1 MVAVIVRHR
10 VRDFD
15 AWKAVFDEHG
25 AVRRSHGALG
35 HRLYRVAGDPQDVVI
50 VNTFRDAAGAQAFM
64 NDPSLPEA
72 MQRAGVEGAPQITV
86 AEQAEIVDYPVA
98 VG

>member
-15 AWKAVFDEHG
+15 AWKPVFDEHG
-25 AVRRSHGALG
+25 AVRRRHGALG
-35 HRLYRVAGDPQDVVI
+35 HQLYRVSGDPHEVVV
-50 VNTFRDAAGAQAFM
+50 VNLFRDAAGAQAFST
-64 NDPSLPEA
+64 DPSLPEV
-72 MQRAGVEGAPQITV
+72 MHRAGVEGAPDIRIC
-86 AEQAEIVDYPVA
+86 EQAEVADYTVA

>member
-25 AVRRSHGALG
+25 AVRRGHGAID
-35 HRLYRVAGDPQDVVI
+35 HRLYRVAGDPKDVVI

-64 NDPSLPEA
+64 DDPSLPEV
-72 MQRAGVEGAPQITV
+72 MHRAGVEGAPQITV
-86 AEQAEIVDYPVA
+86 VEQAEIVDYSVA
-98 VG
+98 VD

>member
-10 VRDFD
+10 VSNFD
-15 AWKAVFDEHG
+15 AWKAGFDEHG
-25 AVRRSHGALG
+25 SVRRSHGALG
-35 HRLYRVAGDPQDVVI
+35 HQLYRVTADPQEVII

-64 NDPSLPEA
+64 DDPSLPEVMA
-72 MQRAGVEGAPQITV
+72 RAGVVDAPDLYV
-86 AEQAEIVDYPVA
+86 SEQVEVVDYPVT